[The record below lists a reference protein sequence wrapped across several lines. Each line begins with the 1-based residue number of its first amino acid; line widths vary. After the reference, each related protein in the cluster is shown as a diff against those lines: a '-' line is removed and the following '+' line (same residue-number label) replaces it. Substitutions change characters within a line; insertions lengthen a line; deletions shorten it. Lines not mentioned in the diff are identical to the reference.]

1 MAPNIQLT
9 YLADD
14 HRIVASGIAAL
25 LRETGLY
32 GEVQIFT
39 DGKSLWNACMARLP
53 QWVFLDYEMP
63 GWSGLDTLQQL
74 KTAYPHLP
82 VLILS
87 MNTEKSIIETCM
99 AHGANGYLSKDSA
112 PDELAEALQEVQ
124 RGEAYFSRA
133 VLKALAGIG
142 IATRG
147 TQGLPAN
154 LSARET
160 EILKLI
166 CDGLSPKEIADK
178 LFLSKRTVD
187 THKNNIM
194 QKFDVGS
201 VGKLISIALQNN
213 LLK

>member
-1 MAPNIQLT
+1 MPSPITLT

-14 HRIVASGIAAL
+14 HHIVAEGIASL
-25 LRETGLY
+25 LRGTGIY
-32 GEVQIFT
+32 GEVRIFA
-39 DGKSLWNACMARLP
+39 DGKSLWNACKTQQP

-74 KTAYPHLP
+74 KAAYPHLP

-87 MNTEKSIIETCM
+87 MNAEKSIIEACIL
-99 AHGANGYLSKDSA
+99 HGANGYLSKDSA
-112 PDELAEALQEVQ
+112 PDELMEALAEVQ
-124 RGEAYFSRA
+124 RGEVYYSRA
-133 VLKALAGIG
+133 VLKALAGLRTTRL
-142 IATRG
+142 ATK
-147 TQGLPAN
+147 TIQVD

-178 LFLSKRTVD
+178 LYLSKRTVD
-187 THKNNIM
+187 THKTNIM